1 MKQIL
6 SVLAENKSGVL
17 SKVTGLLRRK
27 CFNIESLTAGRTC
40 QNNISRMTIVIKG
53 SQNEAKHAA
62 LQLEKLIEILSV
74 RMYNKDNAL
83 VREIALARLK
93 PHNNVEEKK
102 LLIEVEK
109 IFHKEIYRTNDEVC
123 VELVDTTLGLDNFL
137 DHIKSS
143 GIEILEWARSGV
155 IAIKDRR

>member
-6 SVLAENKSGVL
+6 SILAQNKPGVL

-27 CFNIESLTAGRTC
+27 CFNIDSLTAGRT
-40 QNNISRMTIVIKG
+40 NKDNISMMTIVING
-53 SQNEAKHAA
+53 TTSDAKRAA
-62 LQLEKLIEILSV
+62 LQLEKLIEVLSIQIYD
-74 RMYNKDNAL
+74 RKSAL
-83 VREIALARLK
+83 VREIALTRLR
-93 PHNNVEEKK
+93 PHNNAEEKK
-102 LLIEVEK
+102 LLVEVQK

-137 DHIKSS
+137 ETIKKS
-143 GIEILEWARSGV
+143 GIEILEWTRSGV